1 MISIIDL
8 ERAKA
13 DYIEAYEFIKY
24 KNINSFLEWLEMT
37 QQYELIDLY
46 LKELEQEQIR
56 AIEEE
61 I

>member
-13 DYIEAYEFIKY
+13 DYIEAYEFNKY
-24 KNINSFLEWLEMT
+24 NNINSFLDWLEMT
-37 QQYELIDLY
+37 HQYELIDLY